1 VQIGFIDFS
10 KEERNKILATLKLLG
25 TQTALDELGIGV
37 IRDAYADILFPGIS
51 TIQTRAKY
59 FVLIP
64 YLFQK
69 AAKLNLQSGAQVRK
83 WLTAAEDKLVQTLVD
98 NSDDSENGIIGKRAL
113 GQKRTVKMRPSGI
126 YWNGLRTFEIL
137 RGTGVSLSA
146 ACSMIAA
153 SSKMKAEL
161 TVVTDGET
169 FDDRDAASYDSILF
183 SPISPENDFEKEAAI
198 LLTKKEAEFLAY
210 KISQSTLTKNT
221 LLDFLI
227 KNKLD
232 CNSFDDIP
240 EDILPKALRKDYQ
253 LARDFSDF
261 IIGAHI
267 RYNVIFS
274 EYQDDE
280 MEVEW
285 NQWRNTFVVHDFS
298 LDDILSRISCNDLTE
313 RFCRE
318 FLTLVYQNDVNAI
331 DELIVHREKQI
342 KGDRAKLRKPTE
354 YRYNYDR
361 PIHFYRL
368 DFRFGTA
375 KTIIHDI
382 ITGLEG

>member
-1 VQIGFIDFS
+1 MVSFTKRGDIVQIGFIDFS

-37 IRDAYADILFPGIS
+37 IRDGYADILFPGIS

-69 AAKLNLQSGAQVRK
+69 AAELNLQSGAQVRK
-83 WLTAAEDKLVQTLVD
+83 WLIAAEDKLVQTLVD

-137 RGTGVSLSA
+137 RGTGVSLTA

-169 FDDRDAASYDSILF
+169 FDDQEAASYNSILF
-183 SPISPENDFEKEAAI
+183 SPILPENNFEKKAAI

-240 EDILPKALRKDYQ
+240 EGILPKALKKDYR

-280 MEVEW
+280 MIDEW
-285 NQWRNTFVVHDFS
+285 NQWRNAFITRTFS

-318 FLTLVYQNDVNAI
+318 FLL
-331 DELIVHREKQI
+331 
-342 KGDRAKLRKPTE
+342 
-354 YRYNYDR
+354 
-361 PIHFYRL
+361 
-368 DFRFGTA
+368 
-375 KTIIHDI
+375 
-382 ITGLEG
+382 